1 MTNFHKLLAYLLLAL
16 AAGCVDPYRP
26 PEIAA
31 PNTYLVVDG
40 FLNTAAGET
49 TTFKLSRTQNLTD
62 SKSPTL
68 VTKATVTIESDRNAK
83 YTLKEGTSGVYS
95 VSGIQ
100 PQTGE
105 KFRLRIKTATSEYL
119 SDMVPVKPTPAIDSV
134 TWKVDGAGVRISVN
148 THDRTNNT
156 RYYRWEYDET
166 WEFNSAF
173 FSSYEVKNKQVVL
186 RQEDI
191 FRCWTGAKSRSILIG
206 SSAKL
211 SQDVI
216 SQNPLLFIEGYSVKI
231 GLKYSILVKQYAL
244 TPEAHQY
251 WEQLSKTTESIGS
264 LFDPQPTQVTGN
276 IQCLTNPNEP
286 VLGFFSAGTISTKRL
301 FIRRIELPYWRTIT
315 AYDDCV
321 IADTLST
328 KELIDNKYPNQIP
341 LKEVDMMPGMYETGD
356 SQCVDCRLRGTNV
369 KPAFWDN

>member
-40 FLNTAAGET
+40 FLNTAVGET

-83 YTLKEGTSGVYS
+83 YTLREGTSGVYS

-119 SDMVPVKPTPAIDSV
+119 SEMVPVKQTPAIDSV

-148 THDRTNNT
+148 THDRNNNT

-173 FSSYEVKNKQVVL
+173 FSGYEVKNKQVIQ

-216 SQNPLLFIEGYSVKI
+216 SQNPLLFIDGYSVKL

-244 TPEAHQY
+244 TQEAHQY

-286 VLGFFSAGTISTKRL
+286 VLGYFSAGTISTKRM

-341 LKEVDMMPGMYETGD
+341 LKEVDMMPGQYETGD